1 MCTSDDLKR
10 EGVLP
15 RTCISNRPIRRPQN
29 GPSNSSPTPMGPMG
43 PNGQRRMSPP
53 QNRGPPPMN
62 NANGRS
68 SPASGPGGPQYRPQ
82 QRGPGGPGPSGRPM
96 GPPGQGRPMSPA
108 MGPNGRNSPGPGY
121 NGPGPQYRP
130 QQNGRPMSPGMVSN
144 NGPRT
149 PQNRGQGPN
158 SSPMGP
164 GGPGIMSSGPMQQQG
179 QFTQQ
184 QQPRAMTPQGQTPRA
199 LQAGVPNGDVAQIAA
214 NFPLPGSP
222 TTSEAPRS
230 PRAEQVE
237 FGSAVPEVI
246 VTGSA
251 SPVQVGQAQTQQV
264 ERKPVG
270 RKPLPGQADRKSTRL
285 NSSHWE

>member
-29 GPSNSSPTPMGPMG
+29 GPNGSPGPMG

-62 NANGRS
+62 NNGRG
-68 SPASGPGGPQYRPQ
+68 SPAPGHGPQYRPQ
-82 QRGPGGPGPSGRPM
+82 QRGPGPNGRPM
-96 GPPGQGRPMSPA
+96 GPPGQGRPMSPG

-130 QQNGRPMSPGMVSN
+130 QQNGRPMSPAMGPN
-144 NGPRT
+144 GGPRL
-149 PQNRGQGPN
+149 QQRGPGPN
-158 SSPMGP
+158 SP
-164 GGPGIMSSGPMQQQG
+164 MSSPAQQQG
-179 QFTQQ
+179 QFG
-184 QQPRAMTPQGQTPRA
+184 QQPRSQTPQGQTPPRA
-199 LQAGVPNGDVAQIAA
+199 LQAGLPSQDSVAHIAA

-230 PRAEQVE
+230 PKPEQVE
-237 FGSAVPEVI
+237 FNTAVPEVI

-251 SPVQVGQAQTQQV
+251 SPVQVGGQSPQV

-270 RKPLPGQADRKSTRL
+270 RKPLPGQAQ
-285 NSSHWE
+285 

>member
-29 GPSNSSPTPMGPMG
+29 GPGSGSPGPMGPMG

-62 NANGRS
+62 NGGRG
-68 SPASGPGGPQYRPQ
+68 SPGPGQGPQYRPQ
-82 QRGPGGPGPSGRPM
+82 QRGPGYNGPGYRP
-96 GPPGQGRPMSPA
+96 QQNGRPMSPA
-108 MGPNGRNSPGPGY
+108 MGPNG
-121 NGPGPQYRP
+121 
-130 QQNGRPMSPGMVSN
+130 
-144 NGPRT
+144 GPRT
-149 PQNRGQGPN
+149 PQNRGPGPN
-158 SSPMGP
+158 SSPMRQQG
-164 GGPGIMSSGPMQQQG
+164 SPMQQQ
-179 QFTQQ
+179 
-184 QQPRAMTPQGQTPRA
+184 PRSETPPSA
-199 LQAGVPNGDVAQIAA
+199 LQTGIPSKDTVAHIAA

-230 PRAEQVE
+230 PAPEQVE
-237 FGSAVPEVI
+237 FKTAVPEVI

-251 SPVQVGQAQTQQV
+251 NPVQVGQPQQF

-270 RKPLPGQADRKSTRL
+270 RKPLPGQAQ
-285 NSSHWE
+285 